1 MSLKFKLDT
10 LDGLDEAAKTFYK
23 PGPDGKGFVLDM
35 DDDPAKETIAKIRK
49 ERDDLEKSLKER
61 EKQEADAKA
70 AKEREDLEKKGE
82 YEKLRAQDAEAI
94 KAAKDRAEALELKIR
109 NGARDRAALEAMT
122 EAGAIPKAL
131 MPHVQDQL
139 EVLPDGDGSKV
150 VVKGDAGKPI
160 KDFISGLK
168 EEMPWGFQPTGASGT
183 GAPAHQ
189 PGGAN
194 AHAAIFDP
202 KSPTY
207 NYTKQMELAKT
218 NPALFQTLRTQFPE
232 TKQE

>member
-1 MSLKFKLDT
+1 MALKFKLDT
-10 LDGLDEAAKTFYK
+10 LEGLDETTKTFYK

-61 EKQEADAKA
+61 EKQETDAKA

-94 KAAKDRAEALELKIR
+94 KAAKDRAEALESKIR
-109 NGARDRAALEAMT
+109 NGARDRAALEAMQ

-131 MPHVQDQL
+131 MPHIQDRL
-139 EVLPDGDGSKV
+139 EVLPDGDGYKV

-160 KDFISGLK
+160 KDFISSLK
-168 EEMPWGFQPTGASGT
+168 EEMPWGFQPTGASG
-183 GAPAHQ
+183 
-189 PGGAN
+189 GGASQSGGS
-194 AHAAIFDP
+194 
-202 KSPTY
+202 KQ
-207 NYTKQMELAKT
+207 TKAWKDMTLDEQTDLYRT
-218 NPALFQTLRTQFPE
+218 NPAQAKALQGA
-232 TKQE
+232 

>member
-1 MSLKFKLDT
+1 MALKFKLDT

-139 EVLPDGDGSKV
+139 EVITEGDGYKV
-150 VVKGDAGKPI
+150 VVKGDAGKTL
-160 KDFISGLK
+160 KDFVAGLK
-168 EEMPWGFQPTGASGT
+168 EEMPWGFQPTGATGT

-189 PGGAN
+189 PGAATGAKARYDELMGKKELTSSEGHELVRLGGELSN
-194 AHAAIFDP
+194 
-202 KSPTY
+202 PT
-207 NYTKQMELAKT
+207 TK
-218 NPALFQTLRTQFPE
+218 
-232 TKQE
+232 

>member
-1 MSLKFKLDT
+1 MALKFKLDT

-94 KAAKDRAEALELKIR
+94 KAAKDRAEALELRIR
-109 NGARDRAALEAMT
+109 QGARDRALLEAMSDPSVK
-122 EAGAIPKAL
+122 AIPKAL
-131 MPHVQDQL
+131 MPHVVDL
-139 EVLPDGDGSKV
+139 VEVVPEGEGFKV
-150 VVKGDAGKPI
+150 VSKANPAQKLTDLL
-160 KDFISGLK
+160 SGLK
-168 EEMPWGFQPTGASGT
+168 AEMAWGFEPTGST
-183 GAPAHQ
+183 G
-189 PGGAN
+189 GGASTHQGGTATGSKARYDELMAKKDRTTAE
-194 AHAAIFDP
+194 AHELVCLGNEI
-202 KSPTY
+202 SNPTH
-207 NYTKQMELAKT
+207 K
-218 NPALFQTLRTQFPE
+218 
-232 TKQE
+232 